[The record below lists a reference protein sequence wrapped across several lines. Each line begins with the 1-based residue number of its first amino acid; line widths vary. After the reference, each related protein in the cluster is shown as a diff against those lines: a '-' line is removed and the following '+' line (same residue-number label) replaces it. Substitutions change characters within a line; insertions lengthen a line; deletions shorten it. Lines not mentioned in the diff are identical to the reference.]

1 MVAGYGGIYRATVLN
16 DVDPMG
22 QRRLQVQV
30 PEVFGDG
37 PVWAAA
43 SLPVG
48 AQDPLPAVGEAVW
61 ASFEHG
67 DTDYPVWERAMAGQG
82 RAMANRGYLGKYH
95 GLVTDT
101 DDPLYQRRLL
111 VSVPELDPTPVW
123 AVPGEDVPDGAELPA
138 LGSGVWVEY
147 EDGDAGL
154 PRWVGLA

>member
-1 MVAGYGGIYRATVLN
+1 MVAGYGGIYRARGLD
-16 DVDPMG
+16 DVDPVG

-61 ASFEHG
+61 VSFEHA
-67 DTDYPVWERAMAGQG
+67 DSDYPVWERALAGQG
-82 RAMANRGYLGKYH
+82 RAMANRGYLGKYP
-95 GLVTDT
+95 GVVMDT
-101 DDPLYQRRLL
+101 EDPLSRRRLL
-111 VSVPELDPTPVW
+111 VSVPETDPTAVW
-123 AVPGEDVPDGAELPA
+123 AVPGEDVADGAELPA

-147 EDGDAGL
+147 EDGDPGL